1 MKNISLIKNEAR
13 AALKG
18 HWGIAIGVFLLMLVI
33 NGALNMVAPFDATT
47 ESTGNTILSF
57 MSVLVTIFVSVP
69 LATGFQWFYLSL
81 FDGESLSV
89 KKMFSAFGK
98 GFYLK
103 VIWANI
109 LVGIMVF
116 IWTLPAVLIGILV
129 VVLGI
134 SEVMSLWLLIIPIIL
149 LILPVMKAYSYTQ
162 TFFLIKDNP
171 TIPAWDAIKTSKK
184 IMSGKRMKLFLTELS
199 FIGWVILP
207 FVIGLYGGWLVLRAF
222 LENSGNPG
230 VGLGIG
236 LLFVVLALFIGM
248 IVCIYLAPYY
258 QTTVASFYRML
269 QPKEVIVEE
278 VIIEND
284 SYVEEVSTSDNNT
297 DETHR

>member
-33 NGALNMVAPFDATT
+33 NGALNMVAPIDTMA
-47 ESTGNTILSF
+47 ESMRNTVLSF
-57 MSVLVTIFVSVP
+57 ISFLITIFVSIP
-69 LATGFQWFYLSL
+69 LITGFQWFYLSL

-89 KKMFSAFGK
+89 KKLFAGFGK

-109 LVGIMVF
+109 LVGILIF

-129 VVLGI
+129 VVLGV
-134 SEVMSLWLLIIPIIL
+134 SDVMSLWLLIIPIIL

-171 TIPAWDAIKTSKK
+171 TISAWDAIKTSKE

-207 FVIGLYGGWLVLRAF
+207 FVISLYGGWLILRAF
-222 LENSGNPG
+222 IENNANPG
-230 VGLGIG
+230 AGLGIG
-236 LLFVVLALFIGM
+236 LLFVVLAFFIGM

-284 SYVEEVSTSDNNT
+284 SYVEEVSTLDNNT
-297 DETHR
+297 DETNR